1 MIIKHNLLAIN
12 AGRQF
17 GINRNNKADSM
28 EKLSSGYRINRA
40 ADDAAG
46 LAISEKMRRQIRGL
60 KKGVENTQE
69 GISVCQVADGALA
82 EVSDILQRMSEL
94 SVKSANGTNT
104 HEDRGYIQQEI
115 GQLIEE
121 IDRIGSTTTFN
132 EIKLF
137 DGMESFATGAII
149 NGMKPSTDGKF
160 FQLFGNN
167 ISKTGYMHEALNGS
181 DVTAS
186 TSIMHMNGPDKPHVS
201 VHIDMAV
208 LNDLQDLIDTTF
220 FVNCCTD
227 CCPTTV
233 VFTDAVGVDTSPKD
247 PDYAIDRIEIGLK
260 KADGSYYSN
269 AEEFC
274 RYIVDSLQGAKVDP
288 NDSHHVEFA
297 YKGSVLYLYDINNF
311 DWAQDEKE
319 LAYFCDSKE
328 IYSPIENVGKKIWI
342 HSGVEPGEGIWLEIG
357 NVSAASLGIKGMN
370 VSTVGGAGD
379 AIDASKEALRRI
391 MVTRSR
397 IGAQQNRLEHT
408 VANEENIVENI
419 TAAESRI
426 RDIDVAKEM
435 VRLSNLN
442 ILEQAGISMMAQ
454 ANQSNQGALSLL

>member
-1 MIIKHNLLAIN
+1 MVIKHNMLAIN

-17 GINRNNKADSM
+17 GVNRNNKADSM

-46 LAISEKMRRQIRGL
+46 LSISEKMRRQIRGL

-82 EVSDILQRMSEL
+82 EVSDMLQRISEL
-94 SVKSANGTNT
+94 SIKSANGTNT
-104 HEDRGYIQQEI
+104 HEDRMYIQQEI
-115 GQLIEE
+115 DQLVEE
-121 IDRIGSTTTFN
+121 VDRIGSTTTFN

-137 DGMESFATGAII
+137 DGMESFSTGTII
-149 NGMKPSTDGKF
+149 SGMKPSTDGKF
-160 FQLFGNN
+160 FQLFGNS
-167 ISKTGYMHEALNGS
+167 ISKTGYMNEPLNAS

-186 TSIMHMNGPDKPHVS
+186 TSVMHPNGPDKPHVS
-201 VHIDMAV
+201 VQIDMSV
-208 LNDLQDLIDTTF
+208 LNDLKDLIDTTF

-233 VFTDAVGVDTSPKD
+233 VFTDAVGVKTIAED
-247 PDYAIDRIEIGLK
+247 PDVVMDKIEIGLK
-260 KADGSYYSN
+260 KADGTYYNN
-269 AEEFC
+269 AADFC
-274 RYIVDSLQGAKVDP
+274 KYIVDSLQGTDP
-288 NDSHHVEFA
+288 TDFHHVEFA
-297 YKGSVLYLYDINNF
+297 YKGSTLYLYDVNNY
-311 DWAQDEKE
+311 DWSQDEQE

-328 IYSPIENVGKKIWI
+328 IFKPIEDAGKKIWI

-357 NVSAASLGIKGMN
+357 NVSSASLGIKGIN
-370 VSTVGGAGD
+370 ASTIGGAGV

-426 RDIDVAKEM
+426 RDTDVAKEM
-435 VRLSNLN
+435 VRLSNLT
-442 ILEQAGISMMAQ
+442 ILEQAGISMMTQ
-454 ANQSNQGALSLL
+454 ANQSNQGVLGLL

>member
-1 MIIKHNLLAIN
+1 MVIRHNILAIN

-46 LAISEKMRRQIRGL
+46 LSISEKMRRQIRGL

-94 SVKSANGTNT
+94 SIKAANGTNT
-104 HEDRGYIQQEI
+104 HEDREYIQQEI

-121 IDRIGSTTTFN
+121 VDRIGSTTTFN

-137 DGMESFATGAII
+137 DGMESFGTGTII
-149 NGMKPSTDGKF
+149 NGLKPSTDGKF
-160 FQLFGNN
+160 FQLFGDS
-167 ISKTGYMHEALNGS
+167 ISKTGYMNEPLNSS

-186 TSIMHMNGPDKPHVS
+186 TSFMHFNGPDKPHVS
-201 VHIDMAV
+201 VHIDMSV
-208 LNDLQDLIDTTF
+208 LNDLIDTTF

-233 VFTDAVGVDTSPKD
+233 VFTDSVGVNVSTTD
-247 PDYAIDRIEIGLK
+247 PDIVMDKIEIGLK
-260 KADGSYYSN
+260 KADGTYYNN
-269 AEEFC
+269 AEDFC

-288 NDSHHVEFA
+288 TESHNVEFA
-297 YKGSVLYLYDINNF
+297 YKGSTLYLYDINNF

-328 IYSPIENVGKKIWI
+328 IYRPIEDAGKKIWI
-342 HSGVEPGEGIWLEIG
+342 HSGVEAGEGIWLEIG
-357 NVSAASLGIKGMN
+357 NVSAASLGIKGVN
-370 VSTVGGAGD
+370 VSTVDGAGVG
-379 AIDASKEALRRI
+379 IDASKEALRRI

-426 RDIDVAKEM
+426 RDTDVAREM
-435 VRLSNLN
+435 VRLSNLA
-442 ILEQAGISMMAQ
+442 ILEQAGISMMTQ
-454 ANQSNQGALSLL
+454 ANQSNQGVLSLL